1 MAEGAGGCSGRLFA
15 LAAGPVTGAPM
26 LAPGAYVAPSAT
38 VVGPVAVGADSSVWF
53 GAVVRADAAPVV
65 VGNESNLQDLVMA
78 HVDPGFPL
86 VVGDRVTVGH
96 KCTLHGCTLQD
107 DCIVGMGS
115 TVMNGAVIGQ
125 GAVVGA
131 CSVVLEGT
139 VVPPFSLVVGSPA
152 TVMKTYARDEALARA
167 RENAKHYV
175 ARAGLYRRACLP
187 VAVGGG
193 AGPPQLDAHC
203 IEITPTTTPQKPDGP
218 PRRLSATPHAPP
230 PAASPLTPGEAGRR
244 DHRDGGGGDES
255 ACELLQRALALAA
268 ERHWA
273 VRAVARAGSLLV
285 RMAWRRP
292 WH

>member
-1 MAEGAGGCSGRLFA
+1 
-15 LAAGPVTGAPM
+15 
-26 LAPGAYVAPSAT
+26 
-38 VVGPVAVGADSSVWF
+38 
-53 GAVVRADAAPVV
+53 
-65 VGNESNLQDLVMA
+65 MA

-218 PRRLSATPHAPP
+218 QRRGGRPRRTRLRRQPRRSPRAKPAAGTTATTAAATRARASFFSARSRSPRRGTGRSGPSRAPARCSCGWRGGGLGIERIHRLAPPPPSSPPRAHFTSRAPP
-230 PAASPLTPGEAGRR
+230 PARGRPGRRARRARPRPSPPPRADRAGRAGTPRTPGSPRSPGR
-244 DHRDGGGGDES
+244 S
-255 ACELLQRALALAA
+255 A
-268 ERHWA
+268 
-273 VRAVARAGSLLV
+273 
-285 RMAWRRP
+285 P
-292 WH
+292 P